1 MFLDPPGNFPLYGD
15 YKKMMAERVDGRR
28 QYRTIGQIL
37 VSCPPPGGGGSILDL
52 IFRRI
57 HQIAG
62 SIRLRVLLISTP
74 RAGSL
79 YGNLGR

>member
-37 VSCPPPGGGGSILDL
+37 VSCPSPGRCSILDL
-52 IFRRI
+52 IFRRV
-57 HQIAG
+57 G
-62 SIRLRVLLISTP
+62 TDLRLGAYL
-74 RAGSL
+74 
-79 YGNLGR
+79 

>member
-37 VSCPPPGGGGSILDL
+37 VSCPPGGVFD
-52 IFRRI
+52 FRPYFS
-57 HQIAG
+57 QD
-62 SIRLRVLLISTP
+62 P
-74 RAGSL
+74 
-79 YGNLGR
+79 